1 MVVSADK
8 LINGESSTYE
18 GGTLP
23 AIMMNEGGPGM
34 KKAASIIDAVIS
46 LGTIGLPKS
55 ETGIVSSTY
64 DVIDAGV
71 DTYNA
76 VKKTNSIET
85 ADQQATENNT
95 DQKKEVLP
103 KIIIC

>member
-34 KKAASIIDAVIS
+34 KIAASIVDAVIS
-46 LGTIGLPKS
+46 LVTIGLPKS

-85 ADQQATENNT
+85 ADQQAIENNT
-95 DQKKEVLP
+95 AQKKEVLS
-103 KIIIC
+103 KYHN